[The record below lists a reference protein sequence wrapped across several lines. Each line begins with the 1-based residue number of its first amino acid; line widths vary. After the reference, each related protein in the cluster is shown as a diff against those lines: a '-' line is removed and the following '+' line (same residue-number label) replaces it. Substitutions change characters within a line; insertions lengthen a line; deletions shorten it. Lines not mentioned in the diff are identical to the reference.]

1 LRAADPPAVPVPG
14 NDEAER
20 PWWWVFDPRHS
31 LRAFAA
37 TSAAVALAVFTALT
51 AESASRSLRR
61 SLEAQAGA
69 GFETLAAQM
78 SDKLDRTLFERYRTL
93 QFASSLATLRSYSAT
108 AEERR
113 RVLASLQSATPDFVW
128 LGVLDA
134 KGMIVACTKGYAEG
148 SSAADRPWFIAARE
162 TAYAAGPREVR
173 NLPAD
178 VITPDEG
185 DVNPRVF
192 DLAVPLTDPDGR
204 FGGVLAA
211 HLRWGWTR
219 EVQLSVVPDLLR
231 RDRIG
236 VTLYSGQGDVL
247 LDSGGS
253 GWNRPPD
260 APAGNDTRR
269 LRGFFTEG
277 TTLGTTYLTGY
288 ARSRGHKDFRGLG
301 WITAVRQPTD
311 RAFATAENLRRTI
324 LQWGLV
330 FTAAATVVAWLIAGR
345 IARRLRTVER
355 AAGRIASGDVLATLP
370 PPRGDSE
377 IDRMCAA
384 LGRLI
389 EELRARPPGA

>member
-1 LRAADPPAVPVPG
+1 MPAAATDS
-14 NDEAER
+14 AER

-37 TSAAVALAVFTALT
+37 CTAGATLALFTALT
-51 AESASRSLRR
+51 AETASHQLRR
-61 SLEAQAGA
+61 SLEAQTGA
-69 GFETLAAQM
+69 GFETLAAQFG
-78 SDKLDRTLFERYRTL
+78 DKLDRALFERYRAL
-93 QFASSLATLRSYSAT
+93 QFAGSLAALRSYSTT

-134 KGMIVACTKGYAEG
+134 KGTILACTTGYAEG

-162 TAYAAGPREVR
+162 TAHAEGPREAR

-178 VITPDEG
+178 VLSPEEG
-185 DVNPRVF
+185 EVNPRVI

-211 HLRWGWTR
+211 HLRWSWAR
-219 EVQLSVVPDLLR
+219 EVQLSVVPDLMR

-253 GWNRPPD
+253 GWTRPPD
-260 APAGNDTRR
+260 VPAGTDTRR

-288 ARSRGHKDFRGLG
+288 ARSRGHKEFRGLG
-301 WITAVRQPTD
+301 WITAVRQPAD
-311 RAFATAENLRRTI
+311 RAFAPAEELRRSV
-324 LQWGLV
+324 LRWGFVLTGAGMV
-330 FTAAATVVAWLIAGR
+330 AAWLAAGR
-345 IARRLRTVER
+345 VARRLRTVER
-355 AAGRIASGDVLATLP
+355 AAGRIGSGDVLATLP

-377 IDRMCAA
+377 VDRMCAA
-384 LGRLI
+384 LGKLV
-389 EELRARPPGA
+389 EDLRARRPGS

>member
-1 LRAADPPAVPVPG
+1 MSASENEV
-14 NDEAER
+14 AER

-31 LRAFAA
+31 LRALAA
-37 TSAAVALAVFTALT
+37 ASIGTVLAAFTVLT
-51 AESASRSLRR
+51 AESASRNLRR
-61 SLEAQAGA
+61 SLEAQTGA

-78 SDKLDRTLFERYRTL
+78 SDKVDRTLFERYRTL

-108 AEERR
+108 VEERR

-134 KGMIVACTKGYAEG
+134 KGVIVAGTKGYAEG
-148 SSAADRPWFIAARE
+148 TSAADRPWFIAARE

-185 DVNPRVF
+185 DVNPRVL

-253 GWNRPPD
+253 GWTRPPD

-269 LRGFFTEG
+269 LRGFFTES

-301 WITAVRQPTD
+301 WITAVRQPAD
-311 RAFATAENLRRTI
+311 RAFAAAEELRRTI

-330 FTAAATVVAWLIAGR
+330 FTAAGMVVAWLAAAR

>member
-1 LRAADPPAVPVPG
+1 MAAAAIDAP
-14 NDEAER
+14 ER
-20 PWWWVFDPRHS
+20 PWWWIFDPRHS
-31 LRAFAA
+31 LRAYAA
-37 TSAAVALAVFTALT
+37 TALGLALAAFTVLT
-51 AESASRSLRR
+51 AESASRKLRR
-61 SLEAQAGA
+61 SLEAQTGA

-78 SDKLDRTLFERYRTL
+78 SDKLDRTLFERYRAL
-93 QFASSLATLRSYSAT
+93 QFAGSLATLRSYSAT

-134 KGMIVACTKGYAEG
+134 KGVIVACTKGYAEG

-236 VTLYSGQGDVL
+236 LTLYTGQGDPL

-253 GWNRPPD
+253 GWTRPPD
-260 APAGNDTRR
+260 APAGADTRR
-269 LRGFFTEG
+269 LRGYFTEG

-301 WITAVRQPTD
+301 WITTVRQPAD
-311 RAFATAENLRRTI
+311 RAFAPAEELRRTI
-324 LQWGLV
+324 LGWGIV
-330 FTAAATVVAWLIAGR
+330 FTAAGMAVAWLLAGR
-345 IARRLRTVER
+345 VARRLRTVER
-355 AAGRIASGDVLATLP
+355 AAGRIGSGDVLATLP

-377 IDRMCAA
+377 IDRMCVA

-389 EELRARPPGA
+389 EELRGRRPGT

>member
-1 LRAADPPAVPVPG
+1 MPAPADKA
-14 NDEAER
+14 DDR

-37 TSAAVALAVFTALT
+37 TSVAAGLACFTLVT
-51 AESASRSLRR
+51 AGTASGQLRR
-61 SLEAQAGA
+61 SLETQTGA
-69 GFETLAAQM
+69 GFETLAAQL
-78 SDKLDRTLFERYRTL
+78 SDKLDRTLFERYRAL

-134 KGMIVACTKGYAEG
+134 KGVIVACTKGYVEG
-148 SSAADRPWFIAARE
+148 TSAADRPWFIAARE
-162 TAYAAGPREVR
+162 SAYAAGPREVR

-185 DVNPRVF
+185 DVNPRVL

-253 GWNRPPD
+253 GWTRPPD
-260 APAGNDTRR
+260 APAGADTRR
-269 LRGFFTEG
+269 LRGFFTES

-301 WITAVRQPTD
+301 WITTVRQPAD
-311 RAFATAENLRRTI
+311 RAFAAAEELHRTI
-324 LQWGLV
+324 LRWGFV
-330 FTAAATVVAWLIAGR
+330 FTSAGMIAAWVLAGR

-355 AAGRIASGDVLATLP
+355 AARRIGGGDVLATLP

-377 IDRMCAA
+377 IDRMCVA

-389 EELRARPPGA
+389 EDLRARRPGA